1 MFYAISCFL
10 LWGLF
15 PLYFKLLQEVPS
27 FDIVLQ
33 RIFWSLLFL
42 AIVLTWKRQWTWLG
56 IVAHRP
62 RVLLG
67 FLISALLLSVNWIL
81 YVWAVNSGRIVDASL
96 GYFMSPLLSVL
107 LGYVILK
114 EKLRCLQWLAVF
126 IAFGGVLW
134 LTWISGALPWIGLT
148 IAATFGIY
156 GLLRKTAQLGALEG
170 LALETILLSPLVLGF
185 LVLSAL
191 RGTNGFLQAAP
202 ASQMLLALSG
212 PVTAIPLLLFA
223 GAARRISLS
232 LLGLLQYIS
241 PTMQLLTGIFI
252 YDEPFDAARL
262 TGFLAIWAALAVY
275 SLEGLWRLCTGK
287 SGSAAPD
294 GAAKSD

>member
-15 PLYFKLLQEVPS
+15 PLYFKLLQDVSS
-27 FDIVLQ
+27 FDIVVQ

-42 AIVLTWKRQWTWLG
+42 IVVLTWKRQWAWLG
-56 IVAHRP
+56 EVVRKP

-67 FLISALLLSVNWIL
+67 FLISALLLSGNWVL

-96 GYFMSPLLSVL
+96 GYFMSPLISVL

-114 EKLRCLQWLAVF
+114 EKLRPLQWLSVF
-126 IAFGGVLW
+126 MALGAVLW
-134 LTWISGALPWIGLT
+134 LTWINGALPWIGLV

-156 GLLRKTAQLGALEG
+156 GLLRKIAHLGALEG
-170 LALETILLSPLVLGF
+170 LALETILLAPLVLTILAVTAVHGN
-185 LVLSAL
+185 
-191 RGTNGFLQAAP
+191 NGFLQASP
-202 ASQMLLALSG
+202 TSQILLALSG

-223 GAARRISLS
+223 RAARRIPLS

-241 PTMQLLTGIFI
+241 PTMQLLTGVFI
-252 YDEPFDAARL
+252 YDEPFDGPRL
-262 TGFLAIWAALAVY
+262 TGFVVIWAALAVY
-275 SLEGLWRLCTGK
+275 SVEGLWRLW
-287 SGSAAPD
+287 S
-294 GAAKSD
+294 AKSRALSA

>member
-15 PLYFKLLQEVPS
+15 PLYFKLLQDVGS

-42 AIVLTWKRQWTWLG
+42 VAVLTWKRQWAWLG
-56 IVAHRP
+56 EVVRKP

-67 FLISALLLSVNWIL
+67 FLLSALLLSGNWVL

-96 GYFMSPLLSVL
+96 GYFMSPLISVL

-114 EKLRCLQWLAVF
+114 EKLRPLQWLSVF
-126 IAFGGVLW
+126 MALGAVLW
-134 LTWISGALPWIGLT
+134 LTWINGALPWIGLV

-156 GLLRKTAQLGALEG
+156 GLLRKIAHLGALEG
-170 LALETILLSPLVLGF
+170 LALETILLAPLVLAILAVTAAHGN
-185 LVLSAL
+185 
-191 RGTNGFLQAAP
+191 NGFLQASP
-202 ASQMLLALSG
+202 MSQILLALSG

-223 GAARRISLS
+223 RAARRIPLS

-241 PTMQLLTGIFI
+241 PTMQLLTGVFI
-252 YDEPFDAARL
+252 YDEPFDGPRL
-262 TGFLAIWAALAVY
+262 TGFVVIWAALAVY
-275 SLEGLWRLCTGK
+275 SLEGLWRLW
-287 SGSAAPD
+287 SAKGRTLSA
-294 GAAKSD
+294 

>member
-15 PLYFKLLQEVPS
+15 PLYFKLLQDVSS
-27 FDIVLQ
+27 FDIVVQ

-42 AIVLTWKRQWTWLG
+42 IVVLTWKRQWAWLG
-56 IVAHRP
+56 DVVRKP

-67 FLISALLLSVNWIL
+67 FLISALLLSGNWVL

-96 GYFMSPLLSVL
+96 GYFMSPLISVL

-114 EKLRCLQWLAVF
+114 EKLRPLQWLSVF
-126 IAFGGVLW
+126 MALGAVLW
-134 LTWISGALPWIGLT
+134 LTWINGALPWIGLV

-156 GLLRKTAQLGALEG
+156 GLLRKIAHLGALEG
-170 LALETILLSPLVLGF
+170 LALETILLAPLVLTILAVTAAHGN
-185 LVLSAL
+185 
-191 RGTNGFLQAAP
+191 NGFLQASP
-202 ASQMLLALSG
+202 TSQILLALSG

-223 GAARRISLS
+223 RAARRIPLS

-241 PTMQLLTGIFI
+241 PTMQLLTGVFI
-252 YDEPFDAARL
+252 YDEPFDGPRL
-262 TGFLAIWAALAVY
+262 TGFVVIWAALAVY
-275 SLEGLWRLCTGK
+275 SVEGLWRLW
-287 SGSAAPD
+287 SAKGRALS
-294 GAAKSD
+294 A

>member
-15 PLYFKLLQEVPS
+15 PLYFKLLQDVSS
-27 FDIVLQ
+27 FDIVVQ

-42 AIVLTWKRQWTWLG
+42 VAVLTWKRQWAWLG
-56 IVAHRP
+56 EVARKP

-67 FLISALLLSVNWIL
+67 FLISALLLSGNWVL

-96 GYFMSPLLSVL
+96 GYFMSPLISVL

-114 EKLRCLQWLAVF
+114 EKLRPLQWLSVF
-126 IAFGGVLW
+126 MALGAVLW
-134 LTWISGALPWIGLT
+134 LTWINGALPWIGLV

-156 GLLRKTAQLGALEG
+156 GLLRKIAHLGALEG
-170 LALETILLSPLVLGF
+170 LALETILLAPLVLTILAVTAVHGN
-185 LVLSAL
+185 
-191 RGTNGFLQAAP
+191 NGFLQASP
-202 ASQMLLALSG
+202 TSQILLALSG

-223 GAARRISLS
+223 RAARRIPLS

-241 PTMQLLTGIFI
+241 PTMQLLTGVFI
-252 YDEPFDAARL
+252 YDEPFDGPRL
-262 TGFLAIWAALAVY
+262 TGFVVIWAALAVY
-275 SLEGLWRLCTGK
+275 SVEGLWRLW
-287 SGSAAPD
+287 SAKGRALS
-294 GAAKSD
+294 A

>member
-15 PLYFKLLQEVPS
+15 PLYFKLLQDVSS
-27 FDIVLQ
+27 FDIVVQ

-42 AIVLTWKRQWTWLG
+42 IVVLTWKRQWAWLG
-56 IVAHRP
+56 EVVRKP

-67 FLISALLLSVNWIL
+67 FLISALLLSGNWVL

-96 GYFMSPLLSVL
+96 GYFMSPLVSVL

-114 EKLRCLQWLAVF
+114 EKLRPLQWLSVF
-126 IAFGGVLW
+126 MALGAVLW
-134 LTWISGALPWIGLT
+134 LTWINGALPWIGLV

-156 GLLRKTAQLGALEG
+156 GLLRKIAHLGALEG
-170 LALETILLSPLVLGF
+170 LALETILLAPLVLTILAVTAAHGD
-185 LVLSAL
+185 
-191 RGTNGFLQAAP
+191 NGFLQASP
-202 ASQMLLALSG
+202 TSQILLALSG

-223 GAARRISLS
+223 RAARRIPLS

-241 PTMQLLTGIFI
+241 PTMQLLTGVFI
-252 YDEPFDAARL
+252 YDEPFDGPRL
-262 TGFLAIWAALAVY
+262 TGFVVIWAALAVY
-275 SLEGLWRLCTGK
+275 SVEGLWRLW
-287 SGSAAPD
+287 S
-294 GAAKSD
+294 AKSRALSA

>member
-15 PLYFKLLQEVPS
+15 PLYFKLLQDVSS
-27 FDIVLQ
+27 FDIVVQ

-42 AIVLTWKRQWTWLG
+42 IVVLTWKRQWAWLG
-56 IVAHRP
+56 EVVRKP

-67 FLISALLLSVNWIL
+67 FLISALLLSGNWVL

-96 GYFMSPLLSVL
+96 GYFMSPLISVL

-114 EKLRCLQWLAVF
+114 EKLRPLQWLSVF
-126 IAFGGVLW
+126 MALGAVLW
-134 LTWISGALPWIGLT
+134 LTWINGALPWIGLV

-156 GLLRKTAQLGALEG
+156 GLLRKIAHLGALEG
-170 LALETILLSPLVLGF
+170 LALETILLAPLVLTILAVTAAHGN
-185 LVLSAL
+185 
-191 RGTNGFLQAAP
+191 NGFLQASP
-202 ASQMLLALSG
+202 TSQVLLALSG

-223 GAARRISLS
+223 RAARRIPLS

-241 PTMQLLTGIFI
+241 PTMQLLTGVFI
-252 YDEPFDAARL
+252 YDEPFDGPRL
-262 TGFLAIWAALAVY
+262 TGFVVIWAALAVY
-275 SLEGLWRLCTGK
+275 SVEGLWRLW
-287 SGSAAPD
+287 SAKGRALS
-294 GAAKSD
+294 A

>member
-15 PLYFKLLQEVPS
+15 PLYFKLLQDVSS
-27 FDIVLQ
+27 FDIVVQ

-42 AIVLTWKRQWTWLG
+42 VAVLTWKRQWAWLG
-56 IVAHRP
+56 EVARKP

-67 FLISALLLSVNWIL
+67 FLISALLLSGNWVL

-96 GYFMSPLLSVL
+96 GYFMSPLISVL

-114 EKLRCLQWLAVF
+114 EKLRPLQWLSVF
-126 IAFGGVLW
+126 MALGAVLW
-134 LTWISGALPWIGLT
+134 LTWINGALPWIGLV

-156 GLLRKTAQLGALEG
+156 GLLRKIAHLGALEG
-170 LALETILLSPLVLGF
+170 LALETILLAPLVLTILAVTAVHGN
-185 LVLSAL
+185 
-191 RGTNGFLQAAP
+191 NGFLQASP
-202 ASQMLLALSG
+202 TSQILLALSG

-223 GAARRISLS
+223 RAARRIPLS

-241 PTMQLLTGIFI
+241 PTMQLLTGVFI
-252 YDEPFDAARL
+252 YDEPFDGPRL
-262 TGFLAIWAALAVY
+262 TGFVVIWAALAVY
-275 SLEGLWRLCTGK
+275 SVEGLWCLW
-287 SGSAAPD
+287 SAKGRALS
-294 GAAKSD
+294 A

>member
-15 PLYFKLLQEVPS
+15 PLYFKLLQDVSS
-27 FDIVLQ
+27 FDIVVQ

-42 AIVLTWKRQWTWLG
+42 IVVLTWKRQWAWLG
-56 IVAHRP
+56 EVVRKP

-67 FLISALLLSVNWIL
+67 FLISALLLSGNWVL

-96 GYFMSPLLSVL
+96 GYFMSPLISVL

-114 EKLRCLQWLAVF
+114 EKLRPLQWLSVF
-126 IAFGGVLW
+126 MALGAVLW
-134 LTWISGALPWIGLT
+134 LTWINGALPWIGLV

-156 GLLRKTAQLGALEG
+156 GLLRKIAHLGALEG
-170 LALETILLSPLVLGF
+170 LALETILLAPLVLTILAVTAAHGD
-185 LVLSAL
+185 
-191 RGTNGFLQAAP
+191 NGFLQASP
-202 ASQMLLALSG
+202 TSQILLALSG

-223 GAARRISLS
+223 RAARRIPLS

-241 PTMQLLTGIFI
+241 PTMQLLTGVFI
-252 YDEPFDAARL
+252 YDEPFDGPRL
-262 TGFLAIWAALAVY
+262 TGFVVIWAALAVY
-275 SLEGLWRLCTGK
+275 SVEGLWRLW
-287 SGSAAPD
+287 SAKGRALS
-294 GAAKSD
+294 A

>member
-15 PLYFKLLQEVPS
+15 PLYFKLLQDVSS

-42 AIVLTWKRQWTWLG
+42 IAVLSWKRQWAWLG
-56 IVAHRP
+56 AVVRKP

-67 FLISALLLSVNWIL
+67 FLVSALLLSGNWVL

-96 GYFMSPLLSVL
+96 GYFMSPLVSVL

-114 EKLRCLQWLAVF
+114 EKLRPFQWLAVF
-126 IAFGGVLW
+126 MALGAVLW
-134 LTWISGALPWIGLT
+134 LTWSNGALPWIGLV
-148 IAATFGIY
+148 IAATFGVY
-156 GLLRKTAQLGALEG
+156 GLLRKIAHLGALEG
-170 LALETILLSPLVLGF
+170 LALETILLAPLVLAILAVTAANG
-185 LVLSAL
+185 
-191 RGTNGFLQAAP
+191 GNGFLQASP
-202 ASQMLLALSG
+202 MSQVLLALSG

-223 GAARRISLS
+223 RAARRIPLS

-241 PTMQLLTGIFI
+241 PTMQLLTGVFI
-252 YDEPFDAARL
+252 YDEPFDGPRL
-262 TGFLAIWAALAVY
+262 TGFVVIWVALAVY
-275 SLEGLWRLCTGK
+275 SVEGLWRLW
-287 SGSAAPD
+287 SAKGRALS
-294 GAAKSD
+294 A